1 MILKLRGS
9 EGDLTSASNVGSAQ
23 LVRVYNSGGTALLLT
38 QKAAGGATLGTVT
51 IKGYE
56 CEFIKKA
63 STDTLEGGAALKAVA
78 VAFAH

>member
-9 EGDLTSASNVGSAQ
+9 EGDLTSASNVGSAN
-23 LVRVYNSGGTALLLT
+23 LVRVYNSSNAAVVLT
-38 QKAAGGATLGTVT
+38 QKAAGGATLGTVS
-51 IKGYE
+51 IKSYD